1 MCYNKHHNRK
11 VGVNMAD
18 LCHGCMKDLHNEQ
31 VCPHCGFSQDAVQ
44 ASPFLPLGTLLGNDR
59 YVVGK
64 ILDNRS
70 DSARYIGYDKKAD
83 KPVIIREF
91 LPKDL
96 FTRSENSVVVTVSKG
111 NGKKFNALKQQFM
124 QVGNKIKE
132 LKDCDSIVK
141 IDAVI
146 QDNNTAYIIGEY
158 EDVIT
163 FGEYVQR
170 SGGRLE
176 WEVARPLIKPLL
188 EGLIAISEKGIAHLA
203 ICPANLVVT
212 PDGKAKLTGFAIKG
226 IRQVGGDLPP
236 QLFSGC
242 SALEQYE
249 EGAQLDTKTDI
260 YGFCATLF
268 FALTGRLP
276 SEALKRKDDSRLLMS
291 TGVAK
296 KLPPFV
302 ISTLAK
308 GLQVNREDRI
318 ASFKELSEQL
328 SATPTVQAM
337 QNEISNTVKVD
348 MPQPEK
354 KGKISNFQ
362 MGVISMLVAL
372 IIFGVAGY
380 LWYSTYPLDGIFDVE
395 TEATESAS
403 IVPEILGEG
412 YTYPPDSEYFRVPDF
427 TGKTWEEAVAISAE
441 STEYAIYKAIDEE
454 FSDTV
459 PQGKI
464 CRQTPEANKTVSRGN
479 DGVSISCTI
488 SKGAQFRALPEVENI
503 NKDTVTE
510 SLTKEGFI
518 VNSTLTYSDTIEVGK
533 VVSYSG
539 NSKAGDK
546 LEYGSTVTISVSLG
560 KKPETATE
568 KTFVYKDEDYL
579 TPATPVTPAPTAP
592 TVADTTTD
600 DTTVTE

>member
-1 MCYNKHHNRK
+1 
-11 VGVNMAD
+11 MAD
-18 LCHGCMKDLHNEQ
+18 LCYGCMKDSHNEQ

-44 ASPFLPLGTLLGNDR
+44 ASPFLPLGTKLGNDR

-64 ILDNRS
+64 VLDNRS
-70 DSARYIGYDKKAD
+70 DSARYIGYDTKAD

-96 FTRSENSVVVTVSKG
+96 FNRSENSAVVTVEKG

-132 LKDCDSIVK
+132 LNNCDSIVK
-141 IDAVI
+141 VDTVL

-188 EGLIAISEKGIAHLA
+188 EGLVAISEKGIAHLA
-203 ICPANLVVT
+203 ICPANVVVT

-226 IRQVGGDLPP
+226 IRQVGGELPP

-249 EGAQLDTKTDI
+249 EDGQLDTKTDI

-308 GLQVNREDRI
+308 GLQVNKEDRI
-318 ASFKELSEQL
+318 ATFSELSEQL

-348 MPQPEK
+348 MPQPEEK
-354 KGKISNFQ
+354 KRRISNFQ
-362 MGVISMLVAL
+362 MGVISMLIAL
-372 IIFGVAGY
+372 VVFGVAGY
-380 LWYSTYPLDGIFDVE
+380 LWYSTYPLDGLFEVE
-395 TEATESAS
+395 DEATESAS
-403 IVPEILGEG
+403 VVPEVMADG

-427 TGKTWEEAVAISAE
+427 TGKTWEEALAISAE
-441 STEYAIYKAIDEE
+441 TTEYAIYKAIDEE

-464 CRQTPEANKTVSRGN
+464 CRQTPEANKTVARGN

-488 SKGAQFRALPEVENI
+488 SKGAQFRALPDVEEV
-503 NKDTVTE
+503 NKDTAIE

-518 VNSTLTYSDTIEVGK
+518 VNSTLSYSDTIEAGK
-533 VVSYSG
+533 VISYSG
-539 NSKAGDK
+539 NSKSGDK
-546 LEYGSTVTISVSLG
+546 LEYGSTVTISISLG
-560 KKPETATE
+560 KKPEEATE
-568 KTFVYKDEDYL
+568 KTFIYDDRDHL
-579 TPATPVTPAPTAP
+579 PSAVTPTAP
-592 TVADTTTD
+592 PVTDTTTD